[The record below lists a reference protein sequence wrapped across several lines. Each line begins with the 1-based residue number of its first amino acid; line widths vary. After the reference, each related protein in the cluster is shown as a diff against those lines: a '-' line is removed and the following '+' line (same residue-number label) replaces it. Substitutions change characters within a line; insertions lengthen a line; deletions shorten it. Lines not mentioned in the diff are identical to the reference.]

1 METLSFSSLLP
12 VIVALAHSISL
23 CSSIF
28 NSPSSQFS
36 HNRPSFFFFFL
47 SPPSKWPIPSS
58 LPIFFFFFSSLLQLH
73 FLPSCLLLLLSFISL
88 TQDPED
94 PFLNLDP
101 L

>member
-12 VIVALAHSISL
+12 VIVAPAHSISP

-36 HNRPSFFFFFL
+36 HNRPFFFFF
-47 SPPSKWPIPSS
+47 SQSS
-58 LPIFFFFFSSLLQLH
+58 IEMAYPFFSADFFFFFSSLLQVL